1 MIKILIPQIKGRVKS
16 NIRGFWYSKENKKI
30 YYDYLS
36 IEQDFRD
43 LNNAYDL
50 KCFYGYL
57 DFLKQRYNQETMA
70 YIDNDIL
77 RVYYSADKI
86 EVYNHKFCD
95 EITQVFI
102 FALKGNIKRT
112 IKQFGGCIIY
122 KTGSLYFKEV
132 FYR

>member
-57 DFLKQRYNQETMA
+57 DFIKQRYNQEAIT

-77 RVYYSADKI
+77 RVYYSKDKI
-86 EVYNHKFCD
+86 EVYKHKFYD
-95 EITQVFI
+95 EITQPFI
-102 FALKGNIKRT
+102 FSLKRNIKQS
-112 IKQFGGCIIY
+112 IKQFGGCTIY
-122 KTGSLYFKEV
+122 KIEGLYFKEI
-132 FYR
+132 FYK